1 MTQGLPPRG
10 GLSGGGAIGYEPD
23 RFALAGCSGS
33 GLRARTVGRNKP
45 YSMKRFLLQ
54 RLVGPSTVLCIR
66 FGDAEN
72 YAMRLFVLGLDRS
85 GLRILRECADPDAD
99 ALKKECSGRPVLI
112 SVSGYGIVTKPTEDT
127 AIVGKVTSD
136 PETFAWSFSD
146 EKEDSG
152 SISFVRR
159 EQVEPLGQ
167 RLAENG
173 IPFMDVRY
181 GRAAADPEQEAL
193 RQAER
198 FYRDTLKWRTLLR
211 PIPEG
216 RMVAKA
222 AERRLRLPVLG
233 LMLLL
238 LVVNTFASGSLRER
252 HAQQRTVLSAREK
265 KQDASQAR
273 SEQRRAA
280 VAEFSHR
287 LPYRQALL
295 LDRAASHVPLSVT
308 LTSLAVQPLSKTLEE
323 GKDPV
328 FASKTLSIRGVTND
342 ASAVSELMTGL
353 RSEPLLREARLE
365 SLEQNRES
373 GETEFKITVAL

>member
-127 AIVGKVTSD
+127 AIVEKVTSD

-167 RLAENG
+167 RLAANG
-173 IPFMDVRY
+173 IPFMDIRY

-211 PIPEG
+211 PTPEG

-252 HAQQRTVLSAREK
+252 RAQQRTVLAARGK
-265 KQDASQAR
+265 RQDASQVR

-280 VAEFSHR
+280 VAAFSHR
-287 LPYRQALL
+287 LPYRHALL

-328 FASKTLSIRGVTND
+328 FASETLSIRRVTDD
-342 ASAVSELMTGL
+342 AVVVSVLMAGL
-353 RSEPLLREARLE
+353 RSDPPLHRARLE
-365 SLEQNRES
+365 QLKQGRGGSS
-373 GETEFKITVAL
+373 TEFKIIVAL

>member
-1 MTQGLPPRG
+1 M
-10 GLSGGGAIGYEPD
+10 
-23 RFALAGCSGS
+23 
-33 GLRARTVGRNKP
+33 
-45 YSMKRFLLQ
+45 
-54 RLVGPSTVLCIR
+54 LCIR

-85 GLRILRECADPDAD
+85 GLRILRECADPDAE

-173 IPFMDVRY
+173 IPFMDIRY
-181 GRAAADPEQEAL
+181 GPAAADPEQEAL

-211 PIPEG
+211 PTPEG
-216 RMVAKA
+216 RMVAKV
-222 AERRLRLPVLG
+222 EKTVKLTPKKRR
-233 LMLLL
+233 
-238 LVVNTFASGSLRER
+238 
-252 HAQQRTVLSAREK
+252 K
-265 KQDASQAR
+265 
-273 SEQRRAA
+273 
-280 VAEFSHR
+280 
-287 LPYRQALL
+287 
-295 LDRAASHVPLSVT
+295 
-308 LTSLAVQPLSKTLEE
+308 LTP
-323 GKDPV
+323 
-328 FASKTLSIRGVTND
+328 
-342 ASAVSELMTGL
+342 
-353 RSEPLLREARLE
+353 
-365 SLEQNRES
+365 
-373 GETEFKITVAL
+373 

>member
-127 AIVGKVTSD
+127 AIVEKVTSD

-167 RLAENG
+167 RLAANG

-252 HAQQRTVLSAREK
+252 RAQQRTVLSAREK
-265 KQDASQAR
+265 RQDASQAR

-280 VAEFSHR
+280 VAAFSHR
-287 LPYRQALL
+287 LPYRHALL

-328 FASKTLSIRGVTND
+328 FASETLSIRGVTND

>member
-1 MTQGLPPRG
+1 M
-10 GLSGGGAIGYEPD
+10 
-23 RFALAGCSGS
+23 
-33 GLRARTVGRNKP
+33 
-45 YSMKRFLLQ
+45 
-54 RLVGPSTVLCIR
+54 
-66 FGDAEN
+66 
-72 YAMRLFVLGLDRS
+72 
-85 GLRILRECADPDAD
+85 
-99 ALKKECSGRPVLI
+99 
-112 SVSGYGIVTKPTEDT
+112 
-127 AIVGKVTSD
+127 TSD

-173 IPFMDVRY
+173 IPFMDIRY

-211 PIPEG
+211 PTPEG

-238 LVVNTFASGSLRER
+238 LVVNTFASGSLQER
-252 HAQQRTVLSAREK
+252 RAQQRTVLSAREK
-265 KQDASQAR
+265 RQDASQAR

-280 VAEFSHR
+280 VAEFSRR
-287 LPYRQALL
+287 LPYRHALL
-295 LDRAASHVPLSVT
+295 LDRVASHVPPAVALSA
-308 LTSLAVQPLSKTLEE
+308 LAVQPLSQTLEK
-323 GKDPV
+323 GKDPI
-328 FASKTLSIRGVTND
+328 FASETLSIRGVTND
-342 ASAVSELMTGL
+342 ASTVSELMTGL
-353 RSEPLLREARLE
+353 RSEPPLHEARLE
-365 SLEQNRES
+365 GLEQNRES
-373 GETEFKITVAL
+373 GATEFKITVAL

>member
-127 AIVGKVTSD
+127 AIVEKVTSD

-167 RLAENG
+167 RLAANG
-173 IPFMDVRY
+173 IPFMDIRY

-252 HAQQRTVLSAREK
+252 RAQQRTVLAARGK
-265 KQDASQAR
+265 RQDASQAR

-280 VAEFSHR
+280 VAAFSHR
-287 LPYRQALL
+287 LPYRHALL

-328 FASKTLSIRGVTND
+328 FASETLSIRGVTND

>member
-1 MTQGLPPRG
+1 
-10 GLSGGGAIGYEPD
+10 
-23 RFALAGCSGS
+23 
-33 GLRARTVGRNKP
+33 
-45 YSMKRFLLQ
+45 MKRFLLQ

-85 GLRILRECADPDAD
+85 GLRILRECADPGAD

-127 AIVGKVTSD
+127 AIVEKVTSD

-167 RLAENG
+167 RLAANG
-173 IPFMDVRY
+173 IPFMDIRY
-181 GRAAADPEQEAL
+181 GPVAAGPEQEAL

-198 FYRDTLKWRTLLR
+198 LYRDTLNWRTLLR
-211 PIPEG
+211 PTPEG

-238 LVVNTFASGSLRER
+238 LVVDTFASGSLQER
-252 HAQQRTVLSAREK
+252 RAQQRTVLSAREK
-265 KQDASQAR
+265 RQDASQAR

-287 LPYRQALL
+287 LPYRHALL

-328 FASKTLSIRGVTND
+328 FASETLSIRGVTND

-353 RSEPLLREARLE
+353 RSEPPLHEARLE
-365 SLEQNRES
+365 GLEQNRES
-373 GETEFKITVAL
+373 GATEFKITVAL

>member
-127 AIVGKVTSD
+127 AIVEKVTSD

-167 RLAENG
+167 RLAANG
-173 IPFMDVRY
+173 IPSINIRY
-181 GRAAADPEQEAL
+181 ERVAADPEQEAL

-211 PIPEG
+211 PTPEG

-238 LVVNTFASGSLRER
+238 LVVNTFASGSLQER
-252 HAQQRTVLSAREK
+252 RAQQRTVLSAREK
-265 KQDASQAR
+265 RQDASQAR

-280 VAEFSHR
+280 VAAFSHR
-287 LPYRQALL
+287 LPYRHALL

-328 FASKTLSIRGVTND
+328 FASETLSIRGVTND
-342 ASAVSELMTGL
+342 ASAVSELMTEL
-353 RSEPLLREARLE
+353 RSEPPLHEARLE
-365 SLEQNRES
+365 GLKQNRES
-373 GETEFKITVAL
+373 GATEFKITVAL

>member
-127 AIVGKVTSD
+127 AIVEKVTSD

-167 RLAENG
+167 RLAANG
-173 IPFMDVRY
+173 IPFMDIRY

-238 LVVNTFASGSLRER
+238 LVVNTFASGSLQER
-252 HAQQRTVLSAREK
+252 RAQQRTVLSAREK
-265 KQDASQAR
+265 RQDASQAR

-280 VAEFSHR
+280 VAAFSHR
-287 LPYRQALL
+287 LPYRHALL

-328 FASKTLSIRGVTND
+328 FASETLSIRGVTND

>member
-1 MTQGLPPRG
+1 
-10 GLSGGGAIGYEPD
+10 
-23 RFALAGCSGS
+23 
-33 GLRARTVGRNKP
+33 
-45 YSMKRFLLQ
+45 MKRKLLQ

-66 FGDAEN
+66 FEEADR

-112 SVSGYGIVTKPTEDT
+112 SVSGYGVVTKPTEDT
-127 AIVGKVTSD
+127 AIVGKVTSE

-146 EKEDSG
+146 DDTDRDSAT
-152 SISFVRR
+152 ISFVRR
-159 EQVEPLGQ
+159 EQVEPCG
-167 RLAENG
+167 ENLFSKG
-173 IPFMDVRY
+173 VPTADIRY
-181 GRAAADPEQEAL
+181 AAATDDPEREAR
-193 RQAER
+193 RQVER
-198 FYRDTLKWRTLLR
+198 FYRSLAWRTLLR
-211 PIPEG
+211 PTPEG

-280 VAEFSHR
+280 VAEFSRR
-287 LPYRQALL
+287 LPYRHALL
-295 LDRAASHVPLSVT
+295 LDRVASHVPPAVTLSV
-308 LTSLAVQPLSKTLEE
+308 LAVQPLSKTLEE

-328 FASKTLSIRGVTND
+328 FVSETLSIRGVTND
-342 ASAVSELMTGL
+342 ASAVSELMTEL
-353 RSEPLLREARLE
+353 RSEPPLHEARLE
-365 SLEQNRES
+365 GLKQNRES
-373 GETEFKITVAL
+373 GATEFKITVAL

>member
-1 MTQGLPPRG
+1 M
-10 GLSGGGAIGYEPD
+10 SKAI
-23 RFALAGCSGS
+23 
-33 GLRARTVGRNKP
+33 
-45 YSMKRFLLQ
+45 LQ
-54 RLVGPSTVLCIR
+54 QIVGPLTVLCVR
-66 FGDAEN
+66 FEEAN
-72 YAMRLFVLGLDRS
+72 RYAMRLFVLGLDRS

-112 SVSGYGIVTKPTEDT
+112 SVSGYGVVTKPAEDT
-127 AIVGKVTSD
+127 AIVGKVTSE

-146 EKEDSG
+146 EREDSG

-167 RLAENG
+167 RLAANG
-173 IPFMDVRY
+173 IPVMDIRY
-181 GRAAADPEQEAL
+181 GPVAADPEQEAL

-211 PIPEG
+211 PTPEG

-328 FASKTLSIRGVTND
+328 FVSETLSIRGVTND
-342 ASAVSELMTGL
+342 ASAVSELMTEL
-353 RSEPLLREARLE
+353 RSEPPLHEARLE
-365 SLEQNRES
+365 GLKQNRES
-373 GETEFKITVAL
+373 GAIEFKITVAL

>member
-1 MTQGLPPRG
+1 M
-10 GLSGGGAIGYEPD
+10 
-23 RFALAGCSGS
+23 
-33 GLRARTVGRNKP
+33 
-45 YSMKRFLLQ
+45 
-54 RLVGPSTVLCIR
+54 LCIR

-167 RLAENG
+167 RLAANG
-173 IPFMDVRY
+173 IPFMDIRY

-211 PIPEG
+211 PTPEG

-252 HAQQRTVLSAREK
+252 RAQQRTVLAARGK
-265 KQDASQAR
+265 RQDASQVR

-280 VAEFSHR
+280 VAAFSHR
-287 LPYRQALL
+287 LPYRHALL

-328 FASKTLSIRGVTND
+328 FASETLSIRGVTND

>member
-1 MTQGLPPRG
+1 
-10 GLSGGGAIGYEPD
+10 
-23 RFALAGCSGS
+23 
-33 GLRARTVGRNKP
+33 
-45 YSMKRFLLQ
+45 MKRFLLQ
-54 RLVGPSTVLCIR
+54 RLVGPSTVLCVR
-66 FGDAEN
+66 FEEADR
-72 YAMRLFVLGLDRS
+72 YAMRLFVLGYDRS
-85 GLRILRECADPDAD
+85 DFRILRQCADPGAD

-112 SVSGYGIVTKPTEDT
+112 SVSGYGVVTKPAEDT
-127 AIVGKVTSD
+127 AIVEKVTSD

-146 EKEDSG
+146 EREDSG

-167 RLAENG
+167 RLAANG
-173 IPFMDVRY
+173 IPVMDIRY
-181 GRAAADPEQEAL
+181 GPAAADPEQEAL

-211 PIPEG
+211 PTPEG

-252 HAQQRTVLSAREK
+252 RAQQRTVLSAREK

-280 VAEFSHR
+280 VAEFSRR
-287 LPYRQALL
+287 LPYRHALL
-295 LDRAASHVPLSVT
+295 LDRVASHVPPAVTLSV
-308 LTSLAVQPLSKTLEE
+308 LAVQPLSKTLEE

-328 FASKTLSIRGVTND
+328 FVSETLSIRGVTND

-353 RSEPLLREARLE
+353 RSEPPLREARLE
-365 SLEQNRES
+365 GLEQNRES
-373 GETEFKITVAL
+373 GATEFKITVAL

>member
-112 SVSGYGIVTKPTEDT
+112 SVSGYGVVTKPAEDT
-127 AIVGKVTSD
+127 AIVGKVTSE

-146 EKEDSG
+146 EREDSG

-167 RLAENG
+167 RLAANG
-173 IPFMDVRY
+173 IPVMDIRY
-181 GRAAADPEQEAL
+181 GPVAADPEQEAL

-211 PIPEG
+211 PTPEG

-265 KQDASQAR
+265 RQDASQAR

-280 VAEFSHR
+280 VAAFSHR
-287 LPYRQALL
+287 LPYRHALL

-328 FASKTLSIRGVTND
+328 FASETLSIRGVTND
-342 ASAVSELMTGL
+342 ASAVSELMTEL
-353 RSEPLLREARLE
+353 RSEPLLHEARLE
-365 SLEQNRES
+365 GLKQNRES
-373 GETEFKITVAL
+373 GATEFKITVAL